1 MQNFQAKFEGYLTLH
16 YRPAQLYTNKLGWY
30 IEYATLTDDQKS
42 FRRKRIK
49 LNRLR
54 KKCQTMM
61 DFRTKAESIVT
72 TINNQLQMH
81 ICASASSVAGY
92 ACHAVYSTS
101 ATIAIC
107 TSRATTGR
115 ASSRAYAYCK
125 RGKQAYHAHVD
136 IPIYHV

>member
-42 FRRKRIK
+42 FRRKHIK

-61 DFRTKAESIVT
+61 EFRTKAESIVT
-72 TINNQLQMH
+72 TINNQLQSHYAPMQTLPAYFSDLFRKILLWVH
-81 ICASASSVAGY
+81 SLIRENVITEQTKCVHRISRLYGY
-92 ACHAVYSTS
+92 
-101 ATIAIC
+101 
-107 TSRATTGR
+107 
-115 ASSRAYAYCK
+115 
-125 RGKQAYHAHVD
+125 
-136 IPIYHV
+136 

>member
-81 ICASASSVAGY
+81 YAPMQTLPAMPQQMQYVQVPVVSQATPVMQYIAPLPPLPSALFHLYVKK
-92 ACHAVYSTS
+92 C
-101 ATIAIC
+101 
-107 TSRATTGR
+107 
-115 ASSRAYAYCK
+115 
-125 RGKQAYHAHVD
+125 
-136 IPIYHV
+136 